1 MRNWAAF
8 VEARLD
14 NRTRRTSADTAQY
27 DLPLLVLSYR
37 DLYGWSMDEIV
48 AEIGRTNNCTFCGVV
63 RPVCRQGCRR
73 WTDDDHAPQFR
84 RQALDRGAAK
94 LNADIIATG
103 HNADDVA
110 ETVIMNMLR
119 GDVAR
124 LRRCTAITTEGAL
137 AESGNKDATGMRL
150 PPRCKPLKY
159 AYEKEIVLYAHYKKL
174 DYFATECP
182 HSTNA
187 YRGHARTFLKNL
199 ERIRPT
205 AIVDVIRAGER
216 MVFEETRTK
225 PQVAGTCER
234 CGYLSS
240 NSVCK
245 ACTMLYG
252 LEKGLSTV
260 EISKLK
266 RTPHTAAKRNMDF

>member
-1 MRNWAAF
+1 M
-8 VEARLD
+8 
-14 NRTRRTSADTAQY
+14 
-27 DLPLLVLSYR
+27 
-37 DLYGWSMDEIV
+37 
-48 AEIGRTNNCTFCGVV
+48 
-63 RPVCRQGCRR
+63 
-73 WTDDDHAPQFR
+73 
-84 RQALDRGAAK
+84 
-94 LNADIIATG
+94 IATG

-124 LRRCTAITTEGAL
+124 LKRCTAITTAGAL
-137 AESGNKDATGMRL
+137 PEGVDATGMRL

-216 MVFEETRTK
+216 MEFSESKTRL
-225 PQVAGTCER
+225 QVAGTCDR

-240 NSVCK
+240 NKVCK
-245 ACTMLYG
+245 ACTMLEG
-252 LEKGLSTV
+252 LEKGLSTM

-266 RTPHTAAKRNMDF
+266 RTPHKARLIEI